1 MAASIALGRVGKSL
15 VLRIVR
21 EKTVSFSPAE
31 RFIVSARK
39 TSGSVRHRHRAMKH
53 KSYVTFE
60 VPTDR
65 KQRTR
70 RDLRL
75 TRTFETIPGTKRDLA
90 GNT

>member
-1 MAASIALGRVGKSL
+1 
-15 VLRIVR
+15 
-21 EKTVSFSPAE
+21 
-31 RFIVSARK
+31 
-39 TSGSVRHRHRAMKH
+39 MKH